1 MTGTTV
7 KIQYIYYHHNI
18 INTFIHSFRMPG
30 NSESKQASAS
40 VDNNKNNI
48 INQKDKDKNKIKDNN
63 KPDEKKKESKP
74 KSEKG
79 IGNDKSN
86 NKEEDD
92 DKGPLDEKG
101 NPFPIENPEGGDP
114 ICPGGYKI
122 DYQFDPINDPINPPF
137 RCIPSLKD
145 PNDGVAGKLLAMAN
159 NPSAG
164 VADLATGGIPITG
177 GRRKPTTTTTTT
189 RRRRRRHRNRNRSR
203 SKRRTHRTRR

>member
-1 MTGTTV
+1 
-7 KIQYIYYHHNI
+7 
-18 INTFIHSFRMPG
+18 MPG
-30 NSESKQASAS
+30 NSESKDAS

-48 INQKDKDKNKIKDNN
+48 INQKDKNKIKDTNKDNN
-63 KPDEKKKESKP
+63 NNKKPDEKKPDEKKKESKP

-79 IGNDKSN
+79 IGNDGG

-92 DKGPLDEKG
+92 DKGSLDEKG

-122 DYQFDPINDPINPPF
+122 DYQFDPINDPINPLF

-177 GRRKPTTTTTTT
+177 GGRKRGKSPRMRTT
-189 RRRRRRHRNRNRSR
+189 RRSSR
-203 SKRRTHRTRR
+203 SKRRTRRTQRIRRTRRR